1 MSIDDSLIFGI
12 VDRVSKVEGTLL
24 THIEEQS
31 KYQQAVLVTVR
42 SMADDLRKMR
52 DMTERNSKD
61 IASILATYKGVA
73 ATMGIIITS
82 ISMVFAFWDK
92 IINLF
97 QR

>member
-92 IINLF
+92 IVSLF